1 MKHAKTKW
9 SYGNRFELIGIRYS
23 FFCIVKELTYI
34 GPAVPL
40 SGNTIKLN
48 IVCNKHLFT
57 YLQEILVPLTYFPIC
72 VEPNVSQFKCFSI
85 KIEVCFFF
93 PLYFPPIYTVL
104 FKESW
109 AEIFLPWIFS
119 AVIKLS
125 VEEIWTQFGR
135 NKDRVFWYI
144 GPQLS
149 IAWKGRRSDFFL
161 GSCKI
166 VTDTDHDV
174 CHLPIEN
181 RLWLKVAVLS
191 SKLQLLL

>member
-1 MKHAKTKW
+1 M
-9 SYGNRFELIGIRYS
+9 
-23 FFCIVKELTYI
+23 
-34 GPAVPL
+34 
-40 SGNTIKLN
+40 
-48 IVCNKHLFT
+48 
-57 YLQEILVPLTYFPIC
+57 
-72 VEPNVSQFKCFSI
+72 
-85 KIEVCFFF
+85 CFFF
-93 PLYFPPIYTVL
+93 LIYFPPIYTVL

-149 IAWKGRRSDFFL
+149 IAWKGRRGDFFL

-166 VTDTDHDV
+166 VTYTDFMMYV
-174 CHLPIEN
+174 IS
-181 RLWLKVAVLS
+181 RLKIS
-191 SKLQLLL
+191 CGSKLLFYRPNCSCFCKGQMLDWLQWKKQLDKKGNW